1 MSNYIPIDAPS
12 RMIMIGGN
20 NDNNQTL
27 LYIGLVVLVAFI
39 LYNIWNNYNSLA
51 SKVQTQQQTISQVQ
65 QQAQQAQ
72 QAQQQAQ
79 QEAQKQVSINVTK
92 PGVTYPP
99 VNPWREYDRRV
110 LRDPLVAPR
119 RRDDYNLPVL
129 PVPTRGY
136 PASFKKMGLLIDN
149 KAQSN
154 DRYKILL
161 LMGRNQHPGSVFYDY
176 YAAENLPDSAV
187 KFNIEKTREFQTND
201 TIKIPELNRTYTVV
215 LDKMLGY
222 SYDPY
227 IY

>member
-1 MSNYIPIDAPS
+1 MSNYIPIDVPS
-12 RMIMIGGN
+12 SMIMVGGAE
-20 NDNNQTL
+20 NDNNKTL
-27 LYIGLVVLVAFI
+27 LYAGLFILVAFV
-39 LYNIWNNYNSLA
+39 LYNMWKSHSSLA
-51 SKVQTQQQTISQVQ
+51 SQVQIQQQEIS
-65 QQAQQAQ
+65 QAQ

-79 QEAQKQVSINVTK
+79 EEAQKQVSVNVTQ
-92 PGVTYPP
+92 PGTTHPP

-136 PASFKKMGLLIDN
+136 PAPYKKMGLLIDK
-149 KAQSN
+149 KAKSN

-161 LMGRNQHPGSVFYDY
+161 LMGRNQHPRSVFYDY
-176 YAAENLPDSAV
+176 YAAENDPDSAV
-187 KFNIEKTREFQTND
+187 KFEIDKERELRTD
-201 TIKIPELNRTYTVV
+201 DKVKIPELNRTYTVT